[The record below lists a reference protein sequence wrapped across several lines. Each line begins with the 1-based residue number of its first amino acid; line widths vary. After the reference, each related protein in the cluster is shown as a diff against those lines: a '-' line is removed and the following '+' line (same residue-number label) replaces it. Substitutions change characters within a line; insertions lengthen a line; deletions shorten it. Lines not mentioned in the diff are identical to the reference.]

1 MARFRI
7 TNLTCVGHDEEIT
20 LEKIPS
26 AIASLFGAKPKTV
39 KFRGS
44 GTVWH
49 QVPTG
54 RRPGTMMEG
63 LIVDLVAGHKI
74 RATPAPQ

>member
-7 TNLTCVGHDEEIT
+7 TNLTCVGHAEEIT
-20 LEKIPS
+20 LEKIPG
-26 AIASLFGAKPKTV
+26 AIASFFGAKTETV
-39 KFRGS
+39 KFRGGS
-44 GTVWH
+44 TVWR

-63 LIVDLVAGHKI
+63 LIAGLVAGHKI
-74 RATPAPQ
+74 RTTPAPQ

>member
-1 MARFRI
+1 MARYRI
-7 TNLTCVGHDEEIT
+7 TNLTKVGCEEEIT
-20 LEKIPS
+20 LEKIPGT
-26 AIASLFGAKPKTV
+26 IASFFGGKTETV

-49 QVPTG
+49 QVSTG

-63 LIVDLVAGHKI
+63 LIADLVAGHKI

>member
-1 MARFRI
+1 MARYRI
-7 TNLTCVGHDEEIT
+7 TNLTKVWFEEEIT
-20 LEKIPS
+20 LEKIPG
-26 AIASLFGAKPKTV
+26 AIASFFGAKTETV

-49 QVPTG
+49 EVPTG
-54 RRPGTMMEG
+54 RRPGTMMES
-63 LIVDLVAGHKI
+63 LLADLVAGHKI

>member
-1 MARFRI
+1 MARYRI
-7 TNLTCVGHDEEIT
+7 TNLIRVGHDEEIT
-20 LEKIPS
+20 LERIPGV
-26 AIASLFGAKPKTV
+26 IPSLFGAKTETL

-63 LIVDLVAGHKI
+63 LLADLVAGHKT
-74 RATPAPQ
+74 RATPTQ